1 MESRDGSEA
10 ASGTCHSK
18 TIDDKEA
25 LRHIHEAEADCVE
38 AKSDEKAMNA
48 MVDIIR
54 VFGRRLIAQSCQDER
69 WNCTPTFRLLTTPNL
84 PWCSASSEAEY
95 EDWEFRPGLRA

>member
-1 MESRDGSEA
+1 MESRDRSDA
-10 ASGTCHSK
+10 ASGTCHSN
-18 TIDDKEA
+18 TINKET
-25 LRHIHEAEADCVE
+25 LRRIHEAEADCVE